1 MIKNILHQIWNQRWH
16 NSWIFAELI
25 VIALFLWMLIDPL
38 YVIYATKAIP
48 DNYEKE
54 DRSFIEL
61 RCDVSAENNL
71 DVFRNILHK
80 IEKMPEIENH
90 ITTMLTTNFNG
101 NATSVSDALYA
112 DPDKQEGMH
121 AVLAFHYLWNWDRNA
136 LHTLGLKD
144 ANSGKLLTLPE
155 NINPATQI
163 LVSKSAAINTYG
175 TTEVIGKKPMEER
188 EIIGVYEDYKI
199 NDYVEPLPSIIYLIN
214 IEEDWFYS
222 SLSNKIIVKL
232 QKGTDRRL
240 FAQKLNN
247 MLNED
252 ECGKFI
258 EEIKLLSIDEYLKNS
273 STSKIAASTLRPK
286 FIFCSFALACIFLCM
301 LGTFW
306 TRMDNRRSDIGIM
319 CSMGASR
326 SRVVKQYITEALILL
341 TLAFATAMP
350 IVLHFVVTEGF
361 AQPGVC
367 DFDKENFTPN
377 PEYGMN
383 NFYIH
388 FAWVTAITYVAMLLI
403 TIIGTWIPVYRATRI
418 QPADAL
424 REE

>member
-1 MIKNILHQIWNQRWH
+1 MSRAAMQ
-16 NSWIFAELI
+16 
-25 VIALFLWMLIDPL
+25 FL
-38 YVIYATKAIP
+38 
-48 DNYEKE
+48 
-54 DRSFIEL
+54 
-61 RCDVSAENNL
+61 
-71 DVFRNILHK
+71 
-80 IEKMPEIENH
+80 
-90 ITTMLTTNFNG
+90 
-101 NATSVSDALYA
+101 
-112 DPDKQEGMH
+112 
-121 AVLAFHYLWNWDRNA
+121 
-136 LHTLGLKD
+136 
-144 ANSGKLLTLPE
+144 
-155 NINPATQI
+155 
-163 LVSKSAAINTYG
+163 
-175 TTEVIGKKPMEER
+175 
-188 EIIGVYEDYKI
+188 
-199 NDYVEPLPSIIYLIN
+199 SII
-214 IEEDWFYS
+214 
-222 SLSNKIIVKL
+222 V
-232 QKGTDRRL
+232 
-240 FAQKLNN
+240 
-247 MLNED
+247 
-252 ECGKFI
+252 
-258 EEIKLLSIDEYLKNS
+258 
-273 STSKIAASTLRPK
+273 
-286 FIFCSFALACIFLCM
+286 LCM

-388 FAWVTAITYVAMLLI
+388 FAWVTAITYMAMLLI